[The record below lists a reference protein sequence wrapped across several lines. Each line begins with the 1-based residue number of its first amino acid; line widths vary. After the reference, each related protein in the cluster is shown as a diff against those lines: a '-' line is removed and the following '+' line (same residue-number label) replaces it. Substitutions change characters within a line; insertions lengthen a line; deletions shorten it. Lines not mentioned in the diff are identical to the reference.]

1 MRPDLRPEN
10 PTEWLALRFNLA
22 PRPVGEA
29 MFGMPMARSIIA
41 GVRLGIF
48 ERLAKGPAGAD
59 ELARELELT
68 PAGTRLL
75 LDSLYALGHV
85 ERDGSRYELTKA
97 ARRWLDPASETY
109 VGTFIEDCAQY
120 WEWWSQLEEVV
131 RTGKSFELHDTPPE
145 DPAWQ
150 TYIRGQF
157 ELARLSAPEVA
168 KALRLPDEPTAL
180 LDVAGGH
187 GWFSAELCRRHPGL
201 KATIVD
207 LPGSA
212 AVGRQIV
219 AEHGMSDR
227 VEHRE
232 GDAFE
237 VDLGGPYDGA
247 LCFNL
252 IHHLS
257 PEQNVTLFRRIHD
270 ALKPGG
276 TFAVLD
282 LFTPKEGAQADASA
296 FLGLFFYLT
305 SGAATYSPDELAAW
319 LARGGI
325 REAAAG
331 QDPSDTGPDAVR
343 GAEARLGGRP
353 GLLALRGGRLD
364 QLLVADLL
372 AGGAPVSV
380 RHLANHGPDADALA
394 LVQAGGAQDGLVER
408 VDEDALAPIRERPLG
423 DGDLDAEARL
433 ATGAAADREHLGLDL
448 VRVHPGDRAEE
459 LGVGRLLGREHL
471 RRQLL
476 EQLLAG
482 VGGDGALRIGE
493 LEHRHGPN
501 LLVGRSAGPG
511 CRREHCPIAGRSPR
525 NRAERRLALLSYPQ
539 PVLFPQLEQ
548 V

>member
-29 MFGMPMARSIIA
+29 MFGMPMARSVMA
-41 GVRLGIF
+41 GVRLGVF
-48 ERLAKGPAGAD
+48 GRLAKGSAAAD

-75 LDSLYALGHV
+75 LDSLHALGHV
-85 ERDGSRYELTKA
+85 GRDGARYELTKN
-97 ARRWLDPASETY
+97 ARRWLDPASDTY
-109 VGTFIEDCAQY
+109 MGTFIQDCIEY
-120 WEWWSQLEEVV
+120 WDWWSQLEDVV
-131 RTGKSFELHDTPPE
+131 RTGRTLELHARPPE
-145 DPAWQ
+145 DPGWQ

-168 KALRLPDEPTAL
+168 KALRLPAEPTAL

-187 GWFSAELCRRHPGL
+187 GWFSAELCRRHLGL

-219 AEHGMSDR
+219 AEHGMADR
-227 VEHRE
+227 VEHHE

-270 ALKPGG
+270 AIKPGG

-282 LFTPKEGAQADASA
+282 LFTPKEGVRADTSA

-305 SGAATYSPDELAAW
+305 SAAATYNPDELAAW
-319 LARGGI
+319 LAEAGFEKPRRVRI
-325 REAAAG
+325 RRIPG
-331 QDPSDTGPDAVR
+331 QTLY
-343 GAEARLGGRP
+343 EARKP
-353 GLLALRGGRLD
+353 G
-364 QLLVADLL
+364 
-372 AGGAPVSV
+372 S
-380 RHLANHGPDADALA
+380 
-394 LVQAGGAQDGLVER
+394 
-408 VDEDALAPIRERPLG
+408 
-423 DGDLDAEARL
+423 
-433 ATGAAADREHLGLDL
+433 
-448 VRVHPGDRAEE
+448 
-459 LGVGRLLGREHL
+459 
-471 RRQLL
+471 
-476 EQLLAG
+476 
-482 VGGDGALRIGE
+482 
-493 LEHRHGPN
+493 
-501 LLVGRSAGPG
+501 
-511 CRREHCPIAGRSPR
+511 
-525 NRAERRLALLSYPQ
+525 
-539 PVLFPQLEQ
+539 
-548 V
+548 

>member
-29 MFGMPMARSIIA
+29 MFGMPMARSIMA

-85 ERDGSRYELTKA
+85 DRDGSRYELAKT

-109 VGTFIEDCAQY
+109 VGTFIEDCIQY
-120 WEWWSQLEEVV
+120 WEWWSQLEDVV
-131 RTGKSFELHDTPPE
+131 RTGKSFELHDTAPE

-201 KATIVD
+201 KATSSTF
-207 LPGSA
+207 PAARPSA
-212 AVGRQIV
+212 GRSSPSTTCPTASSTARATRSRSTSAVPTT
-219 AEHGMSDR
+219 A
-227 VEHRE
+227 
-232 GDAFE
+232 
-237 VDLGGPYDGA
+237 A

-257 PEQNVTLFRRIHD
+257 PEQNLTLFRRIHD

-282 LFTPKEGAQADASA
+282 LFTPKEGAHADASA

-305 SGAATYSPDELAAW
+305 SAAATYSPDELAAW
-319 LARGGI
+319 LAAGGL

-331 QDPSDTGPDAVR
+331 QDPPDTGPDAVR
-343 GAEARLGGRP
+343 GA
-353 GLLALRGGRLD
+353 
-364 QLLVADLL
+364 
-372 AGGAPVSV
+372 
-380 RHLANHGPDADALA
+380 
-394 LVQAGGAQDGLVER
+394 QAG
-408 VDEDALAPIRERPLG
+408 LAVWTTSL
-423 DGDLDAEARL
+423 RL
-433 ATGAAADREHLGLDL
+433 AFCHDA
-448 VRVHPGDRAEE
+448 
-459 LGVGRLLGREHL
+459 
-471 RRQLL
+471 
-476 EQLLAG
+476 
-482 VGGDGALRIGE
+482 
-493 LEHRHGPN
+493 
-501 LLVGRSAGPG
+501 
-511 CRREHCPIAGRSPR
+511 
-525 NRAERRLALLSYPQ
+525 
-539 PVLFPQLEQ
+539 
-548 V
+548 